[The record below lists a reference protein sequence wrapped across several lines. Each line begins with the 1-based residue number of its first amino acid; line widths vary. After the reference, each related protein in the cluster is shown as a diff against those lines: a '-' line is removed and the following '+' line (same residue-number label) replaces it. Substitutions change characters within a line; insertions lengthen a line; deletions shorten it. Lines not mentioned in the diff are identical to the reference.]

1 MDTSSITRE
10 YRKYIPLL
18 LEVIMESPV
27 KRDGRLIPYEEV
39 VAELEAD
46 TIGTA
51 TQIGFLSGM
60 RFSCGAYG
68 HTVNLMLQVSCCV
81 SLCSDL
87 LFSHSIENNCNH

>member
-27 KRDGRLIPYEEV
+27 KRDGRLIPHEEV

-46 TIGTA
+46 TIEIS
-51 TQIGFLSGM
+51 TQIGFINGS
-60 RFSCGAYG
+60 RFSCGAYS
-68 HTVNLMLQVSCCV
+68 HTVNLMLQVNIV
-81 SLCSDL
+81 AV
-87 LFSHSIENNCNH
+87 FSFSMKE

>member
-1 MDTSSITRE
+1 MDTSSITKE

-46 TIGTA
+46 TIDIA
-51 TQIGFLSGM
+51 TEFGFITGS

-68 HTVNLMLQVSCCV
+68 QTVNLMLQVSISCYIFFYD
-81 SLCSDL
+81 S
-87 LFSHSIENNCNH
+87 NCNH

>member
-27 KRDGRLIPYEEV
+27 KRDGQLIPYEEV

-51 TQIGFLSGM
+51 TQIGFISTNVL
-60 RFSCGAYG
+60 RFSCGSYS
-68 HTVNLMLQVSCCV
+68 HTVNLMLQVSIKLMC
-81 SLCSDL
+81 SLVL
-87 LFSHSIENNCNH
+87 